1 MGVPAS
7 TVCLSAI
14 RVLRGFRAIP
24 DTTVCDAMRA
34 VIYATV
40 TGILAAILTLI
51 TIRFVNVDDLFESTL
66 LILLTSALWY
76 RTWRWIRAAR
86 QAHTH

>member
-1 MGVPAS
+1 MR
-7 TVCLSAI
+7 TV
-14 RVLRGFRAIP
+14 V
-24 DTTVCDAMRA
+24 
-34 VIYATV
+34 YATV

-51 TIRFVNVDDLFESTL
+51 TIRFVNVDDVFESAL

>member
-1 MGVPAS
+1 MFPRQRCVCPPSEYYGIPRRYRTPA
-7 TVCLSAI
+7 VCN
-14 RVLRGFRAIP
+14 
-24 DTTVCDAMRA
+24 AMRA
-34 VIYATV
+34 VVYATV

-86 QAHTH
+86 QAHTQ

>member
-1 MGVPAS
+1 MFPLEQCVSPPSEYCGIS
-7 TVCLSAI
+7 
-14 RVLRGFRAIP
+14 RRYR
-24 DTTVCDAMRA
+24 TTAVCDAMRA
-34 VIYATV
+34 VVYATV
-40 TGILAAILTLI
+40 TGIIAAILTLI

-66 LILLTSALWY
+66 LVLLTSALWY